1 MKARLRSSKRESPI
15 ANCKLQSFVSAEE
28 TQRQVELLAQRQA
41 DHAKLMKEW
50 EELSSV
56 LEPEALSLF

>member
-1 MKARLRSSKRESPI
+1 MRSEIAELEEGIAECERE
-15 ANCKLQSFVSAEE
+15 LQSFVSAEE

-56 LEPEALSLF
+56 LEPEH